1 MFKGSTVH
9 ACASTFSWSRFREE
23 GFDAE
28 ARRIDVAPSFPR
40 QMWQRSSP
48 HCWQKWQSGQGCFP
62 GAASERFAGSKTS
75 FSPATGT
82 KHPSSFRSLLP
93 MTPPGVNLQ
102 FDHRPKHLAASH
114 FLQSGRKRTLAQRVG
129 PCPVR
134 FEKTASRTVRASL
147 LHRNQIG
154 SPRGRLRRIAL
165 RNLPECVPRVNTCP
179 GPRVLRSIRRIPG
192 LRLKLEP
199 SPLKQSIGTH
209 LSRNN

>member
-9 ACASTFSWSRFREE
+9 ACESTFSWSRFREE
-23 GFDAE
+23 GFDAD
-28 ARRIDVAPSFPR
+28 ARRINVAPSFPR

-129 PCPVR
+129 PGPFRKEPPLGRSVPLSCTDIVLEAP
-134 FEKTASRTVRASL
+134 EGGCAASRSGTFPCACLASTHAPARACCGPSSASPDCAGSL
-147 LHRNQIG
+147 NP
-154 SPRGRLRRIAL
+154 PR
-165 RNLPECVPRVNTCP
+165 
-179 GPRVLRSIRRIPG
+179 
-192 LRLKLEP
+192 
-199 SPLKQSIGTH
+199 
-209 LSRNN
+209 